1 LNCLVKPM
9 GIRAIARAMKIK
21 PNYVRRLRFHAEKV
35 MRAAPPAELIEER
48 MAKAKAARIAASSSL
63 ES

>member
-1 LNCLVKPM
+1 
-9 GIRAIARAMKIK
+9 MKIK